1 MNGTDTAT
9 PVVRQ
14 VRSRKPVEMAARL
27 LRKIQETGDTFT
39 LVLEVMGPQ
48 EYQAGQFLNID
59 PHQFPELAQLTKYLE
74 HAKGK
79 KEPVRAYS
87 LSSAPHEGHVAIT
100 LKEEVYVPGQTQYPP
115 LLSPMLIHGLE
126 IGATLRVH
134 GFTGAYVLP
143 PDAEQTTDHVVHIV
157 AGSGVVPSFS
167 IVKDS
172 LQRGLNLRHTFLY
185 SNKTWADVCFR
196 EQLAELEKAHPDKL
210 KVVHTLTREEDVEKC
225 GPTVCKGRLT
235 LEFIR
240 SHVPDPATCLAYV
253 CGPAISPW
261 ERRAAMEK
269 GESAAPRFLE
279 TVIGH
284 LTTLGVERHRL
295 KRESWG

>member
-1 MNGTDTAT
+1 M

-14 VRSRKPVEMAARL
+14 VRSRKPVEMEARL
-27 LRKIQETGDTFT
+27 LRRIQETSDTWT
-39 LVLEVMGPQ
+39 LVFEVMGPQ
-48 EYQAGQFLNID
+48 EYQAGQFLSID
-59 PHQFPELAQLTKYLE
+59 PHQFAELAQLTKFLE

-79 KEPVRAYS
+79 KEPTRAYS

-100 LKEEVYVPGQTQYPP
+100 LKEEFFVPGQTQYPP
-115 LLSPMLIHGLE
+115 LLTPLLAHGLQP
-126 IGATLRVH
+126 GSTLRVQ

-143 PDAEQTTDHVVHIV
+143 QDADQLPEHAVHVV
-157 AGSGVVPSFS
+157 AGSGVVPSYS

-172 LQRGLNLRHTFLY
+172 LHRGLPVRHTFIY

-196 EQLAELEKAHPDKL
+196 EELAALERAHPDKL
-210 KVVHTLTREEDVEKC
+210 KVVHTLTRENDVAQF
-225 GPTVCKGRLT
+225 GSSVCKGRIC
-235 LEFIR
+235 LEQLQALI
-240 SHVPDPATCLAYV
+240 PDPATCLVFV

-261 ERRAAMEK
+261 DRRAAMEK
-269 GESAAPRFLE
+269 GESATPKFLE

-284 LTTLGVERHRL
+284 LTTLGIERHRL